1 MVLYHHL
8 SHAGYVKTTDEWAE
22 NPAGGTDG
30 MSTALDFLEDYIW
43 KKINI
48 SIQQSVDVC
57 GWHNNHSLRGH
68 P

>member
-57 GWHNNHSLRGH
+57 G
-68 P
+68 